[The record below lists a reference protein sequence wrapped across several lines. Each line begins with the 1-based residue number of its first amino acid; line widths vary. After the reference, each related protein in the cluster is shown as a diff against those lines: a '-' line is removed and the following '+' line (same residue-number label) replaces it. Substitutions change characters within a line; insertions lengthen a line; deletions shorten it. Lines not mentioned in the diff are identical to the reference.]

1 MKSYNIGYKAY
12 SMVSMDTEES
22 EVQFDIETD
31 SFEDMFIE
39 LWALFRDYCEEC
51 GLRNAEIIYVT
62 EAPHEGE

>member
-39 LWALFRDYCEEC
+39 LWTLFRDYCEEC
-51 GLRNAEIIYVT
+51 GLRGAEIIYVT
-62 EAPHEGE
+62 EAPYKGE